1 MLESLLLLVAAALSP
16 AKAPA
21 PSAELLEFLAEW
33 PDEAAQRL
41 LDGQAPPEDRD
52 DAKQEKDKRD
62 AKTR

>member
-1 MLESLLLLVAAALSP
+1 VLESLLLLAAAVLPP

-21 PSAELLEFLAEW
+21 PSVELLEFLAEW

-41 LDGQAPPEDRD
+41 LDGQAPPEEQD
-52 DAKQEKDKRD
+52 DARHEKDRRD